1 MIYGYFEIRSFEA
14 GKGLW
19 HASIQRADRQPVVI
33 DGISFPTLEIGFAWS
48 DRDAAV
54 ADAKTLIDQFG
65 QRYVAATP
73 AAESRPSLWPA

>member
-1 MIYGYFEIRSFEA
+1 MIYGGFEIRSFEA

-19 HASIQRADRQPVVI
+19 HASIQRADQRPVVI
-33 DGISFPTLEIGFAWS
+33 DGISFPAIEIGFAWP

-65 QRYVAATP
+65 PRYVATP